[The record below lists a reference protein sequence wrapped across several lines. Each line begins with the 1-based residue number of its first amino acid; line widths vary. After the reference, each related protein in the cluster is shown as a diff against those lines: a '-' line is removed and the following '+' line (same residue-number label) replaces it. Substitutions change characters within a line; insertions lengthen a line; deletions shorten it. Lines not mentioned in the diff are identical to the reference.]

1 MAQFRTDT
9 KKLDGAHDRTR
20 HEVMLLGDRI
30 SPSGTIT
37 DAFGRLRISS
47 PVTLFDSFHRYQ
59 DNGYWANTA
68 VTGATI
74 IHNTNTS
81 SVALNV
87 TTTSG
92 SKVVRETTRVFAYQ
106 PGKSLLVMNTFAMN
120 TPKAGLRQRVGYFGS
135 QNGVYLENDGTGN
148 FLVLRSFIS
157 GSVDE
162 TRRIPQSEWNVDK
175 FDSTGYAGQ
184 VNGGSQGS
192 LDTSKTNIFWMDIE
206 WLGVGDVRCGF
217 VVAGKMIVAHI
228 FHNDNLN
235 VQPYMTTASLPLR
248 YEIENTSATASISTL
263 TQVCS
268 TVIAEGGY
276 TGSGQQYSVSGTP
289 ITTWQALGT
298 AGTFTP
304 IISLRLKAT
313 RLDAIAIISGLS
325 MIGHSSPAAE
335 IEWRLYVGNTL
346 TGTTP
351 SWESGSPSVEYDIS
365 ATGITGG
372 INSLSGY
379 ISATGS
385 NSPAFTLSRESLFK
399 YQLERN
405 SLTSTPIIITLAGAG
420 SVNAAEIKATMSWEQ
435 IV

>member
-30 SPSGTIT
+30 SPSGTLT
-37 DAFGRLRISS
+37 DAFGRLRISN

-74 IHNTNTS
+74 THNTNTS
-81 SVALNV
+81 SAALNV

-175 FDSTGYAGQ
+175 FDSSGYSSQ
-184 VNGGSQGS
+184 VNGGSQGI
-192 LDTSKTNIFWMDIE
+192 LDTSKTNIFWMDVE
-206 WLGVGDVRCGF
+206 WLGVGDIRCGF

-268 TVIAEGGY
+268 TVISEGGY
-276 TGSGQQYSVSGTP
+276 SGFGRQYSISTP
-289 ITTWQALGT
+289 ITTWKVLTT
-298 AGTFTP
+298 AATYYP
-304 IISLRLKAT
+304 IISIQLKST
-313 RLDAIAIISGLS
+313 RLDALVILNAIS
-325 MIGHSSPAAE
+325 MLGHSTPAAE
-335 IEWRLYVGNTL
+335 IEWRLYL
-346 TGTTP
+346 GTTLSGA
-351 SWESGSPSVEYDIS
+351 SWVSGSPSVEYDLTAS
-365 ATGITGG
+365 TFTGG
-372 INSLSGY
+372 ESSMTGY
-379 ISATGS
+379 ITASNAGS
-385 NSPAFTLSRESLFK
+385 GPAFNVSRDALFK

-405 SLTSTPIIITLAGAG
+405 SLTSTPIILTLAATG
-420 SVNAAEIKATMSWEQ
+420 SVNGAEIKASIGWEQ